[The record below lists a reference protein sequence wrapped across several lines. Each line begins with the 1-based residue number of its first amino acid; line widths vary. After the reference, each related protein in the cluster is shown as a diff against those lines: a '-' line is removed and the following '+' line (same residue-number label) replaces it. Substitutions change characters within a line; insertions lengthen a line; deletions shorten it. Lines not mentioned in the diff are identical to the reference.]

1 MRNILSFIFKPFLL
15 LRSLLVTPFFI
26 FYTLLCSLVVMALSV
41 HRKARGP
48 TDFYIREIWAKPFLK
63 LAGMDLEVRGVENW
77 PREPGA
83 IVLFNHLSW
92 MDIPILMAGLP
103 KTPRFGAKIELFSI
117 PLFGFA
123 MRRVGML
130 PIERANRNKTL
141 QVYREATVRFADG
154 EVFALAP
161 EGTRQT
167 ELTLGK
173 FKQGPF
179 LFAIG
184 AKVPA
189 VPVLIAGVREVMPK
203 GAALI
208 NPRRWKVKIVLQ
220 ILPPVNTKDM
230 TEDQVTQAQELA
242 RARMETAYAKLNAEL
257 GL

>member
-1 MRNILSFIFKPFLL
+1 MRHILKPFLL
-15 LRSLLVTPFFI
+15 IRSLFVTPFFLV
-26 FYTLLCSLVVMALSV
+26 YTLICSTVVMLMSF
-41 HRKARGP
+41 HSKGRGP
-48 TDFYIREIWAKPFLK
+48 TDFYIREVWGKPFLK
-63 LAGMDLEVRGVENW
+63 LAGMDLEVRGEENW
-77 PREPGA
+77 PANTGVV
-83 IVLFNHLSW
+83 VLFNHLSW

-103 KTPRFGAKIELFSI
+103 RTPRFGAKIELFSL
-117 PLFGFA
+117 PLFGYA

-141 QVYREATVRFADG
+141 QTYREASARFAQH

-184 AKVPA
+184 SQVPA
-189 VPVLIAGVREVMPK
+189 VPVLIAGVRDVMPK

-208 NPRRWKVKIVLQ
+208 NPWRWKVKIILQ
-220 ILPPVNTKDM
+220 ILPPVFTAGM
-230 TEDQVTQAQELA
+230 TEDQVVQAQQIA
-242 RARMETAYAKLNAEL
+242 RERMETAYAKLNAEL
-257 GL
+257 GLV